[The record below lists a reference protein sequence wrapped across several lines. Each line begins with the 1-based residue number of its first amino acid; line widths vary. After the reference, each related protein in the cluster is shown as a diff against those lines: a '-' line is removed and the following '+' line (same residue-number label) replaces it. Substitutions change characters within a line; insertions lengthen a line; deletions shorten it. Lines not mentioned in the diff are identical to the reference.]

1 MSNGRPVDIVP
12 LDYWCDTHQLD
23 FLGPGYPMFFEFI
36 KYSIYMLI
44 VLILSAGSYNF
55 FSNSQGAD
63 CLTQDELVS
72 GEHNDNQCV
81 STWATKISLAN
92 KRRNQD
98 MNNLQ
103 EILNMFSIGA
113 IIVLLQLFRH
123 SQRETIEICDHG
135 DISPDDY
142 TVMVKKIPKE
152 I

>member
-1 MSNGRPVDIVP
+1 
-12 LDYWCDTHQLD
+12 
-23 FLGPGYPMFFEFI
+23 
-36 KYSIYMLI
+36 
-44 VLILSAGSYNF
+44 
-55 FSNSQGAD
+55 
-63 CLTQDELVS
+63 
-72 GEHNDNQCV
+72 
-81 STWATKISLAN
+81 
-92 KRRNQD
+92 